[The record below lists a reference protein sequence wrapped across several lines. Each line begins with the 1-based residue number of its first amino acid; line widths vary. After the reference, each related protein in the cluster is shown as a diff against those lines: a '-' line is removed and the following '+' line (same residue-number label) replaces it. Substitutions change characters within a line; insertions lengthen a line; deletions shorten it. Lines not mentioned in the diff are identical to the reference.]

1 MSHRIRA
8 RSKISQIFC
17 EECAEVA
24 KAAKQ
29 VTIDAPLDAEGVE
42 QPPIESTEPKPK
54 SRRRTSPAA
63 WNEKRSDRAH

>member
-29 VTIDAPLDAEGVE
+29 AAIDSPLDAEGVE
-42 QPPIESTEPKPK
+42 QPPIESTEPKP
-54 SRRRTSPAA
+54 
-63 WNEKRSDRAH
+63 